1 LTFSYGGKIKAF
13 SYLNLHRG
21 VVPKKTMEED
31 EEIVFVYKIFQD
43 IFSLDL
49 QSYFVK

>member
-1 LTFSYGGKIKAF
+1 LRIEREGGVEK
-13 SYLNLHRG
+13 RGG
-21 VVPKKTMEED
+21 VVPKKKNEED